1 MSHDSDLLC
10 TKFLAP
16 AKVALI
22 ALMHMYCSH
31 AIETTGRVTLLMLL
45 LQWTDG
51 KDTCLSLL
59 GLSDFKARL
68 SRIACVDGSNAYD
81 ALLLKLYD
89 IDSMDDFCSL
99 INDIDLAFFKISND
113 FGNIAVSSTS
123 LVGHFLRRCYVEF
136 KAMEFDERADLWKA
150 FITFRSYADN
160 DMMTASLHKPE
171 GQRILSSQ
179 GSDWRKDS
187 FAIEDVTKMFE
198 FQIEYMQK
206 QGCSLPVSMVETLD
220 KILAHSFRTPSSIYY
235 IRFLH
240 GWRCGDYQ
248 EAFENLHRYF
258 DYTMHH
264 NEKIFYQY
272 ALLNLAILQ
281 ADFNCLEE
289 AVWSIQETIKTAR
302 ENKDNICLNFSL
314 SWLYHFQKSHP
325 RECPPPASSDDATV
339 QFLKVKAKE
348 TGMVNLQSVVYL
360 SEAKSMITSGGN
372 ATLIFESIMKS
383 AYMNA
388 SINLLESI
396 GAQFL
401 VQATFWS
408 RLGISNLGKF
418 YTDGFLD
425 LFQDSSFVED
435 IVKIACR
442 SAYSLVN
449 CGRYDDALEVLTAIE
464 GTASRSL
471 RIHQIWVTYKTLIM
485 FKRAI
490 RNERM
495 NAVEALSKRL
505 NSMPGVT
512 EDCHL
517 DIRCAQIEHYTR
529 CGNTELAMTLSSQ
542 YLESAVVDDL
552 DLYNQ
557 LVYMMQYS
565 RIMLLLGRPL
575 RGYTLLMR
583 CISIAERSS
592 LVPVVMESLCLICEI
607 FNSIKNHQQ
616 VLEILDA
623 TIPQIAECEN
633 AELLGKA
640 YYETAKAI
648 TGASDLLEVVERG
661 REGATPE
668 ARAKIMH
675 AIRYAKLAY
684 TEYEKLED
692 ISRTVDIS
700 SMLARLYHIVGP
712 DYVDERDRTAKLN
725 MSLRQMRSDARSSG
739 MLTVT

>member
-1 MSHDSDLLC
+1 MSHDSELLC

-22 ALMHMYCSH
+22 SLIHVYCSH
-31 AIETTGRVTLLMLL
+31 EIQSRSRISLLKVLL
-45 LQWTDG
+45 KWIDG
-51 KDTCLSLL
+51 KDTCLSLF
-59 GLSDFKARL
+59 GLSDFEAQL
-68 SRIACVDGSNAYD
+68 SDIPCVDGSNAYD
-81 ALLLKLYD
+81 KLLLKLSN
-89 IDSMDDFCSL
+89 ISSMDDLCSL
-99 INDIDLAFFKISND
+99 INEIDSDFFKVSSD
-113 FGNIAVSSTS
+113 SGNIAVNSTS
-123 LVGHFLRRCYVEF
+123 VVGHFLRRCYVEF
-136 KAMEFDERADLWKA
+136 KAMEFDERVDLWRA
-150 FITFRSYADN
+150 FATFRYN
-160 DMMTASLHKPE
+160 TYNEITIASLHLPE
-171 GQRILSSQ
+171 SRSIFSPEPDS
-179 GSDWRKDS
+179 RKDS
-187 FAIEDVTKMFE
+187 FAMEDVTKMFE

-206 QGCSLPVSMVETLD
+206 QGCSLPISMIEILD

-240 GWRCGDYQ
+240 SWRCGDYQ

-264 NEKIFYQY
+264 NDKIFYQY

-281 ADFNCLEE
+281 ADFNCFAE
-289 AVWSIQETIKTAR
+289 AVWAIQETIKTAR

-325 RECPPPASSDDATV
+325 RECPPPASSDDTTV

-360 SEAKSMITSGGN
+360 SEAKSMIMSGGN

-388 SINLLESI
+388 SINLLESV

-408 RLGISNLGKF
+408 RLGISILGKF

-435 IVKIACR
+435 VVKIACR
-442 SAYSLVN
+442 SAYTLVN
-449 CGRYDDALEVLTAIE
+449 CGRYDHALKILTDIE
-464 GTASRSL
+464 STASRSL
-471 RIHQIWVTYKTLIM
+471 RIHQIWVTYKTLIL

-495 NAVEALSKRL
+495 NEVEALSKRL

-517 DIRCAQIEHYTR
+517 DINVAQIEHYTR
-529 CGNTELAMTLSSQ
+529 SGNTELALTLSAQ
-542 YLESAVVDDL
+542 YLDSA
-552 DLYNQ
+552 
-557 LVYMMQYS
+557 LV
-565 RIMLLLGRPL
+565 GRPL

-583 CISIAERSS
+583 CISIAEKSS
-592 LVPVVMESLCLICEI
+592 LVPAIMEALCMICEI
-607 FNSIKNHQQ
+607 FNAIKNHQQ
-616 VLEILDA
+616 VLAILDA
-623 TIPQIAECEN
+623 TIPYIVECEN

-648 TGASDLLEVVERG
+648 IGASDLLQVGVGGGKADGAEVKG
-661 REGATPE
+661 R
-668 ARAKIMH
+668 IVH

-684 TEYEKLED
+684 AEYEKLED
-692 ISRTVDIS
+692 ISRMLDIS
-700 SMLARLYHIVGP
+700 SMLARLYNVVG
-712 DYVDERDRTAKLN
+712 DHSDDRDRTALQYL
-725 MSLRQMRSDARSSG
+725 SLRQMRRDARRFG
-739 MLTVT
+739 MLTVA

>member
-1 MSHDSDLLC
+1 MAHDSELLC

-22 ALMHMYCSH
+22 SLIHVYCSH
-31 AIETTGRVTLLMLL
+31 EIQSRSRISLLKVL
-45 LQWTDG
+45 LQWIDG
-51 KDTCLSLL
+51 KDTCLSLF
-59 GLSDFKARL
+59 GLSDFKAQL
-68 SRIACVDGSNAYD
+68 SDILCVDGSNAYD
-81 ALLLKLYD
+81 KLLLKLSY
-89 IDSMDDFCSL
+89 ISSMDDLCSL
-99 INDIDLAFFKISND
+99 INEIDSDFFKVSSD
-113 FGNIAVSSTS
+113 SGNIAISSTS
-123 LVGHFLRRCYVEF
+123 VVGHFLRRCYVEF
-136 KAMEFDERADLWKA
+136 KAMEFDERIDLWKA
-150 FITFRSYADN
+150 FATFRYNTYNEIAI
-160 DMMTASLHKPE
+160 ASLHFPE
-171 GQRILSSQ
+171 SILSPEVL
-179 GSDWRKDS
+179 DS
-187 FAIEDVTKMFE
+187 FAMEDVTKMFE

-206 QGCSLPVSMVETLD
+206 QGCSLPISMIEILD

-240 GWRCGDYQ
+240 SWRCGDYQ

-264 NEKIFYQY
+264 NDKIFYQY

-281 ADFNCLEE
+281 ADFNCFAE
-289 AVWSIQETIKTAR
+289 AVWAIQETIKTAR

-325 RECPPPASSDDATV
+325 RECPPPASSDDTTV

-360 SEAKSMITSGGN
+360 SEAKSMIMSGGN

-388 SINLLESI
+388 SINLLESV

-408 RLGISNLGKF
+408 RLGISILGKF

-435 IVKIACR
+435 VVKIACR
-442 SAYSLVN
+442 SAYTLVT
-449 CGRYDDALEVLTAIE
+449 CGQYDHALKIIADIE
-464 GTASRSL
+464 STASRSL
-471 RIHQIWVTYKTLIM
+471 RIHQIWVTYKTLIL

-495 NAVEALSKRL
+495 NEVETLSKRL

-517 DIRCAQIEHYTR
+517 DINVAQIEYYTR
-529 CGNTELAMTLSSQ
+529 SGNTELALTLSAQ
-542 YLESAVVDDL
+542 YLDSAVADDL

-557 LVYMMQYS
+557 LLV
-565 RIMLLLGRPL
+565 GRPL

-583 CISIAERSS
+583 CISIAEKSS
-592 LVPVVMESLCLICEI
+592 LVPAIMEALCMICEI
-607 FNSIKNHQQ
+607 FNAIKNHQQ
-616 VLEILDA
+616 VLAILDA
-623 TIPQIAECEN
+623 TIPYIVECEN

-648 TGASDLLEVVERG
+648 IGAGDLLPLVVGEGKEGGAEAKG
-661 REGATPE
+661 R
-668 ARAKIMH
+668 IVH

-684 TEYEKLED
+684 AEYEKLED
-692 ISRTVDIS
+692 ISRMLDIS
-700 SMLARLYHIVGP
+700 SMLARLYHVVG
-712 DYVDERDRTAKLN
+712 DHGDDRDRTAMQYL
-725 MSLRQMRSDARSSG
+725 SLRQMRCDARRFG
-739 MLTVT
+739 MLTV

>member
-1 MSHDSDLLC
+1 MSHNSELLC

-22 ALMHMYCSH
+22 ALIHVYCSH
-31 AIETTGRVTLLMLL
+31 EIRTSSRVTLLMLL
-45 LQWTDG
+45 LKWTDG
-51 KDTCLSLL
+51 KDTCLSLF
-59 GLSDFKARL
+59 GLSDFKAHL
-68 SRIACVDGSNAYD
+68 SDIPCVDGGSAYD
-81 ALLLKLYD
+81 RLLLKLYD
-89 IDSMDDFCSL
+89 IGSMDDLCSL
-99 INDIDLAFFKISND
+99 INDFDSDFFKVSND
-113 FGNIAVSSTS
+113 SGNIAVSSTS
-123 LVGHFLRRCYVEF
+123 LVGHFLRRSYVEF
-136 KAMEFDERADLWKA
+136 KAMEFDERVDLWKA
-150 FITFRSYADN
+150 FATFRSYGDN
-160 DMMTASLHKPE
+160 DMTIASLQKPE
-171 GQRILSSQ
+171 IQRMFSP
-179 GSDWRKDS
+179 KDS
-187 FAIEDVTKMFE
+187 FAMEDVTKMFE

-264 NEKIFYQY
+264 NDKIFYQY

-289 AVWSIQETIKTAR
+289 AVWAIQETIKTAR

-325 RECPPPASSDDATV
+325 RECPPPASSDNATV

-360 SEAKSMITSGGN
+360 SEAKSMIMSGGN

-388 SINLLESI
+388 SINLLESV

-435 IVKIACR
+435 VVKIACR
-442 SAYSLVN
+442 SAYTLVN
-449 CGRYDDALEVLTAIE
+449 CGRYDDALMVLADIE
-464 GTASRSL
+464 STASRSL

-495 NAVEALSKRL
+495 NEVEALSKQL

-512 EDCHL
+512 EDCRL
-517 DIRCAQIEHYTR
+517 DINFAQIEYHTR
-529 CGNTELAMTLSSQ
+529 CGNRELALTLSSQ
-542 YLESAVVDDL
+542 YLDSSVADDL

-575 RGYTLLMR
+575 RSYTLLMR
-583 CISIAERSS
+583 CISIAEKSS
-592 LVPVVMESLCLICEI
+592 LVPAIMEAVCMICEI
-607 FNSIKNHQQ
+607 FNSIKSHQQ
-616 VLEILDA
+616 VLAILDA
-623 TIPQIAECEN
+623 TIPYIVECEN

-648 TGASDLLEVVERG
+648 IGASDLLEAVVGGQERDAAEVRG
-661 REGATPE
+661 
-668 ARAKIMH
+668 KIMH

-684 TEYEKLED
+684 AEHEKLED
-692 ISRTVDIS
+692 MSRMLDIS
-700 SMLARLYHIVGP
+700 SLLARLYHIVGP
-712 DYVDERDRTAKLN
+712 DYIDDRDRTAMQN
-725 MSLRQMRSDARSSG
+725 MSLRQMRSDARRSG

>member
-1 MSHDSDLLC
+1 MSYNSELLC

-22 ALMHMYCSH
+22 ALIYVYCSH
-31 AIETTGRVTLLMLL
+31 EIQTRSRVTLLMLL
-45 LQWTDG
+45 LKWTDG
-51 KDTCLSLL
+51 KDTCLSLF
-59 GLSDFKARL
+59 GLSDFKDHL
-68 SRIACVDGSNAYD
+68 SDLPCVDGRSAYD
-81 ALLLKLYD
+81 MLLLKLYD
-89 IDSMDDFCSL
+89 IGSMDDLCSL
-99 INDIDLAFFKISND
+99 INDIDSDFFKVSNNS
-113 FGNIAVSSTS
+113 GNIAVSSTS
-123 LVGHFLRRCYVEF
+123 VVGHFLRRSYVEF
-136 KAMEFDERADLWKA
+136 KAMEFDERVDLWKA
-150 FITFRSYADN
+150 FATFRSYGDN
-160 DMMTASLHKPE
+160 EMTIASLHKPE
-171 GQRILSSQ
+171 IQRVFSP
-179 GSDWRKDS
+179 KDS
-187 FAIEDVTKMFE
+187 FAMEDVTKMFE

-264 NEKIFYQY
+264 NDKIFYQY

-289 AVWSIQETIKTAR
+289 AVWAIQETIKTAR

-325 RECPPPASSDDATV
+325 RECPPPASSDNATV

-360 SEAKSMITSGGN
+360 SEAKAMIMSGGN

-388 SINLLESI
+388 SINLLESV

-435 IVKIACR
+435 VVKIACR
-442 SAYSLVN
+442 SAYTLVN
-449 CGRYDDALEVLTAIE
+449 CGRYDDALKVLSDIE
-464 GTASRSL
+464 STASRSL

-495 NAVEALSKRL
+495 NEVEALSKRL

-512 EDCHL
+512 EDCRL
-517 DIRCAQIEHYTR
+517 DINFAQIEYYTR
-529 CGNTELAMTLSSQ
+529 CGNTELALTLSSQ
-542 YLESAVVDDL
+542 YLDSSVADDL

-583 CISIAERSS
+583 CMSIAEKSS
-592 LVPVVMESLCLICEI
+592 LVPAIMEALCMICEI
-607 FNSIKNHQQ
+607 FNSIKSHQQ
-616 VLEILDA
+616 VLAILDA
-623 TIPQIAECEN
+623 TIPYIVECEN

-648 TGASDLLEVVERG
+648 IGASDLLEAVVGGQERDAEEVRG
-661 REGATPE
+661 
-668 ARAKIMH
+668 KIMH

-684 TEYEKLED
+684 AEHEKLED
-692 ISRTVDIS
+692 VSRMLDIS

-712 DYVDERDRTAKLN
+712 DYTDDRDCTAMQN
-725 MSLRQMRSDARSSG
+725 MSLRQMRSDARRSG